1 MTSILSHPSHI
12 IQRDVQR
19 VRRPYKLR
27 EAMLL
32 HCRDI
37 SACCQ
42 CWNDHCLICPS
53 FVLMAEPMH
62 RCLFC
67 PSPVSIVRISVG
79 CLTKKRCLWPRGS
92 LHYCWLVMFFIL
104 INGLL
109 HGFFLSGQD
118 SRMEPKTSIY
128 RGFAYHDQIIL
139 RKTCYSYLP
148 LYAWTSNCFCGSA
161 ICTLIAR
168 K

>member
-1 MTSILSHPSHI
+1 MTFILSHPSHI

-53 FVLMAEPMH
+53 FVLMAEPM
-62 RCLFC
+62 L
-67 PSPVSIVRISVG
+67 SVVGMIVV
-79 CLTKKRCLWPRGS
+79 
-92 LHYCWLVMFFIL
+92 
-104 INGLL
+104 
-109 HGFFLSGQD
+109 
-118 SRMEPKTSIY
+118 
-128 RGFAYHDQIIL
+128 
-139 RKTCYSYLP
+139 YS
-148 LYAWTSNCFCGSA
+148 
-161 ICTLIAR
+161 AR
-168 K
+168 VPFQLCAFR